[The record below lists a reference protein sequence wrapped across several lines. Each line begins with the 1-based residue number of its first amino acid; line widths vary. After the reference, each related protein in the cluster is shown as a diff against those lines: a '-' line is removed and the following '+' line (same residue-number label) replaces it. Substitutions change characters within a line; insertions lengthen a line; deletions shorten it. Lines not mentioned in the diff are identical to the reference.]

1 MARVIAGGTG
11 AERAELWPGAG
22 DELHVSASWP
32 NDAYAIEAA
41 DRVVEVAHEGRV
53 LGEIRV
59 RKPAGE
65 PFAAPEDK
73 LLQDLASQAGMV
85 VRNVGL
91 TSQLRERVDE
101 LSLRAAELKASRAR
115 IVAAHDRLDAIGG
128 DVRVRSEPGRGTTVT
143 GTVPA
148 AGTPS

>member
-1 MARVIAGGTG
+1 
-11 AERAELWPGAG
+11 
-22 DELHVSASWP
+22 
-32 NDAYAIEAA
+32 
-41 DRVVEVAHEGRV
+41 
-53 LGEIRV
+53 
-59 RKPAGE
+59 
-65 PFAAPEDK
+65 
-73 LLQDLASQAGMV
+73 MV